1 MSELRDYIEVFKYK
15 QTLMALAVGVLS
27 YLGALKIYNLP
38 LSVTTFLEALAA
50 ILLMTSGATGV
61 NMVLDAD
68 IDALMPR
75 TASRPIPAG
84 RLSKSEVLRV
94 SLVLLMVGVLISF
107 LINIYVVIAGLLGV
121 FIFDVAY
128 TFLLKRRTPWSV
140 VLCSFGGG
148 MPALGGWSAATGSY
162 DSYSIMLML
171 LVSVWSLLHIWTA
184 ATYYLDDYRAANVPM
199 LPAVYGEKRGVQA
212 SLTASFVVLVTAY
225 ATYAL
230 GMISLWTFLTSLLP
244 LLIVQTLLASS
255 LVRGDYR
262 EKSFKAWKVA
272 SMFPALYFLLL
283 VLS

>member
-38 LSVTTFLEALAA
+38 PSVTTFLEALAA

-121 FIFDVAY
+121 LIFDVAY

-230 GMISLWTFLTSLLP
+230 GMISLWTFLISLLP

-283 VLS
+283 VVS

>member
-230 GMISLWTFLTSLLP
+230 GMISLWTLPHIAFTTTHCTNASSILTSEGRL
-244 LLIVQTLLASS
+244 
-255 LVRGDYR
+255 
-262 EKSFKAWKVA
+262 
-272 SMFPALYFLLL
+272 
-283 VLS
+283 

>member
-1 MSELRDYIEVFKYK
+1 
-15 QTLMALAVGVLS
+15 
-27 YLGALKIYNLP
+27 
-38 LSVTTFLEALAA
+38 
-50 ILLMTSGATGV
+50 
-61 NMVLDAD
+61 
-68 IDALMPR
+68 MPR

-94 SLVLLMVGVLISF
+94 SLVLLMVGVLISI

-162 DSYSIMLML
+162 DSYSIVLML

-230 GMISLWTFLTSLLP
+230 GMISLWTLLISLLP

-283 VLS
+283 VVS